1 MGTGIC
7 LFWTR
12 KMGFTRVGLGF
23 NHWEWDAQF
32 YKWEWDF
39 SSLVVSSSFN
49 FSRHIESVILTVVKF
64 VLPDQRLQSPKVR
77 CNFPLC
83 NLKFVSFTKFWI
95 MSLRARGVVRGFQSK
110 LGWELGF
117 GTPLPPP
124 LVYMTITI
132 SVQYKVKI
140 HLLYITSFWFNE
152 IRNHFSVF
160 VYSLFLP
167 KSQVFFGIRD
177 AEVVCESWI
186 SV

>member
-1 MGTGIC
+1 M
-7 LFWTR
+7 
-12 KMGFTRVGLGF
+12 
-23 NHWEWDAQF
+23 
-32 YKWEWDF
+32 
-39 SSLVVSSSFN
+39 
-49 FSRHIESVILTVVKF
+49 
-64 VLPDQRLQSPKVR
+64 
-77 CNFPLC
+77 
-83 NLKFVSFTKFWI
+83 
-95 MSLRARGVVRGFQSK
+95 GFQSK

-117 GTPLPPP
+117 GTLPPPPGLHDP

-140 HLLYITSFWFNE
+140 HLPYITSFWFNE

-186 SV
+186 SD